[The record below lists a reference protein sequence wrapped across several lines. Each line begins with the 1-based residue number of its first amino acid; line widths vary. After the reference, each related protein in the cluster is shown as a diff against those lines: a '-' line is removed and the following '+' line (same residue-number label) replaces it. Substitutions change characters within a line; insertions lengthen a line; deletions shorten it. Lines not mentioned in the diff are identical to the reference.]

1 VLSNSECAKTVLQPL
16 PVDVELHNLIKEGAR
31 KAHLSQAEVMRA
43 SMRIGIPELLRRL
56 KNGRFGFEGWS
67 RKELAKA
74 YQNKRVDRDYASKE
88 FVPFFIRK

>member
-1 VLSNSECAKTVLQPL
+1 
-16 PVDVELHNLIKEGAR
+16 
-31 KAHLSQAEVMRA
+31 MRA

-88 FVPFFIRK
+88 FMPFFIRK